1 MLVKIYEIPVGYVAI
16 TAVLM
21 AGIILKMIIGSIYK
35 RDIRNILKI
44 ESTKKKWLNKLTDDF
59 RYNFG
64 GGYGNNVSLFV
75 NSGVEGRKLLGFR
88 LRKIDKV
95 INRMPYLIL
104 TMSLAFSYFEV
115 YFTKVLGE
123 TYLCMFY
130 GVVAAMLMYTVSEM
144 IDNEE
149 KKEVLKLKLTNY
161 YENELLP
168 RLMENETSSQPELI
182 FSKVNEG
189 AKEQVAATLEAD
201 IKAKYQMISP
211 QKQNAK
217 VNGQMTAMQESGSKE
232 KPLEDAVKI
241 LSVKAEEYVAATKEP
256 NAEQAYNHAVGAEL
270 TDTLD
275 SDEEPDVEEMN
286 QKTPDYSL
294 NQTLEEAA
302 PKKNITDEEKRII
315 EEVLKEYLF
324 K

>member
-16 TAVLM
+16 TAALM
-21 AGIILKMIIGSIYK
+21 MGIILKMIIGSIYK

-44 ESTKKKWLNKLTDDF
+44 ESTKKKWLNKLTSDF
-59 RYNFG
+59 KRIFG
-64 GGYGNNVSLFV
+64 DGYGNNVSLFV
-75 NSGVEGRKLLGFR
+75 NSGVEGRKIAGLR
-88 LRKIDKV
+88 VRKIDKV
-95 INRMPYLIL
+95 INRMPHLIL

-115 YFTKVLGE
+115 YFTKALGE
-123 TYLCMFY
+123 TYLCLFY

-189 AKEQVAATLEAD
+189 AKEQVAATRE
-201 IKAKYQMISP
+201 
-211 QKQNAK
+211 
-217 VNGQMTAMQESGSKE
+217 
-232 KPLEDAVKI
+232 ED
-241 LSVKAEEYVAATKEP
+241 VAAAQEP
-256 NAEQAYNHAVGAEL
+256 NVEEAYSQAAGVES
-270 TDTLD
+270 TDTSD
-275 SDEEPDVEEMN
+275 SDEEPDVEELD

>member
-130 GVVAAMLMYTVSEM
+130 GVVAAMLMYTASEM

-168 RLMENETSSQPELI
+168 KLMENETSSQPELI

-189 AKEQVAATLEAD
+189 AKEQVAATRE
-201 IKAKYQMISP
+201 
-211 QKQNAK
+211 
-217 VNGQMTAMQESGSKE
+217 
-232 KPLEDAVKI
+232 ED
-241 LSVKAEEYVAATKEP
+241 VAAAQEP
-256 NAEQAYNHAVGAEL
+256 NVEEAYSQAAGVES
-270 TDTLD
+270 TDTSD

>member
-16 TAVLM
+16 TAALM
-21 AGIILKMIIGSIYK
+21 MGIILKMIIGSIYK

-44 ESTKKKWLNKLTDDF
+44 ESTKKKWLNKLTSDF
-59 RYNFG
+59 KRIFG
-64 GGYGNNVSLFV
+64 DGYGNNVSLFV
-75 NSGVEGRKLLGFR
+75 NSGVEGRKIAGLR
-88 LRKIDKV
+88 VRKIDKV
-95 INRMPYLIL
+95 INRMPHLIL

-115 YFTKVLGE
+115 YFTKELGE
-123 TYLCMFY
+123 TYLCLFY

-189 AKEQVAATLEAD
+189 AKEQVAATRE
-201 IKAKYQMISP
+201 
-211 QKQNAK
+211 
-217 VNGQMTAMQESGSKE
+217 
-232 KPLEDAVKI
+232 ED
-241 LSVKAEEYVAATKEP
+241 VAAAQEP
-256 NAEQAYNHAVGAEL
+256 NVEEAYSQAAGVES
-270 TDTLD
+270 TDTSD

>member
-1 MLVKIYEIPVGYVAI
+1 MLVGIYDMPVGYVAI

-115 YFTKVLGE
+115 YFTKALGQ
-123 TYLCMFY
+123 TYLYLFY
-130 GVVAAMLMYTVSEM
+130 GVVAAMLMYTASEM

-189 AKEQVAATLEAD
+189 AKEQVAATRE
-201 IKAKYQMISP
+201 
-211 QKQNAK
+211 
-217 VNGQMTAMQESGSKE
+217 
-232 KPLEDAVKI
+232 EDV
-241 LSVKAEEYVAATKEP
+241 SAAQEP
-256 NAEQAYNHAVGAEL
+256 NVEEAYSQAAGVESTA
-270 TDTLD
+270 TSD

>member
-1 MLVKIYEIPVGYVAI
+1 
-16 TAVLM
+16 
-21 AGIILKMIIGSIYK
+21 
-35 RDIRNILKI
+35 
-44 ESTKKKWLNKLTDDF
+44 
-59 RYNFG
+59 
-64 GGYGNNVSLFV
+64 
-75 NSGVEGRKLLGFR
+75 
-88 LRKIDKV
+88 
-95 INRMPYLIL
+95 
-104 TMSLAFSYFEV
+104 
-115 YFTKVLGE
+115 
-123 TYLCMFY
+123 MFY

-256 NAEQAYNHAVGAEL
+256 NAEQAYNHAVGAES